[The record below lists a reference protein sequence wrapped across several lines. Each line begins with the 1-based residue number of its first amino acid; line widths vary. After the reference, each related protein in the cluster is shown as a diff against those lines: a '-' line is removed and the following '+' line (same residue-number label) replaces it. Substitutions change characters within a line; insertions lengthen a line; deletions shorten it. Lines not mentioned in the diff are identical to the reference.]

1 MNTTLIPDYGA
12 KSEDELLSLASD
24 PEAITSEARS
34 ALFSELTN
42 RSLNAPSRLEQF
54 KEEQRKCLGVDDV
67 SRAHSPLIYGMGSK
81 IFGRAHM
88 ETIGT
93 RQEYSATVFA
103 VVFYFPLVP
112 LATYRLFRE
121 QDSDRSEVL
130 RKIDIDWSQV
140 ALVWVKALA
149 IVAGILVLWPVLVR
163 AKW

>member
-1 MNTTLIPDYGA
+1 
-12 KSEDELLSLASD
+12 
-24 PEAITSEARS
+24 
-34 ALFSELTN
+34 
-42 RSLNAPSRLEQF
+42 
-54 KEEQRKCLGVDDV
+54 
-67 SRAHSPLIYGMGSK
+67 
-81 IFGRAHM
+81 M